1 MKKTWIAYPYVI
13 WAVVFT
19 IIPMFLMLYY
29 GFTTEAEDGSIM
41 FSLENYKDFFTNRIY
56 LSVLG
61 RSLWFS
67 AVATVICLVLGYPVA
82 YILAR
87 SDFKNK
93 GFLMSMLVV
102 PMWMNLLLRTYAWL
116 VLLDNNGL
124 VNMVLEFFGVNP
136 VQFLYNDGAII
147 FGMVYNFLP
156 FMILP
161 IHSVLV
167 KMDKHAIEAAQD
179 LGADKKQVFK
189 RIILP
194 LSVPGIVSGITM
206 VFMPAVTTFAISN
219 ILSGRKTSLMGNLI
233 ENQFVLQDN
242 WHRGA
247 AISIVLIVII
257 LLSMVFTSKYEKDDE
272 RGGLF

>member
-1 MKKTWIAYPYVI
+1 MKKTWIAYPYVM

-29 GFTTEAEDGSIM
+29 GFTTETENGSII
-41 FSLENYKDFFTNRIY
+41 FSLENYKEFFTNKIY

-87 SDFKNK
+87 SEFKNK

-124 VNMVLEFFGVNP
+124 VNMVLEFFGMGP

-179 LGADKKQVFK
+179 LGADKNQVFR

>member
-1 MKKTWIAYPYVI
+1 MKKSWIAYPYVI

-29 GFTTEAEDGSIM
+29 GFTTETEDGSIV
-41 FSLENYKDFFTNRIY
+41 FSLANYKDFFTNKIY
-56 LSVLG
+56 LTVLW

-67 AVATVICLVLGYPVA
+67 AVATVICLALGYPVA

-87 SDFKNK
+87 SNFKNK
-93 GFLMSMLVV
+93 SFLMSMLVV

-124 VNMVLEFFGVNP
+124 VNMALEFFGLSP
-136 VQFLYNDGAII
+136 VRFLYNDGAII

-179 LGADKKQVFK
+179 LGADKMQVFK
-189 RIILP
+189 RITLP
-194 LSVPGIVSGITM
+194 LSVPGIISGITM